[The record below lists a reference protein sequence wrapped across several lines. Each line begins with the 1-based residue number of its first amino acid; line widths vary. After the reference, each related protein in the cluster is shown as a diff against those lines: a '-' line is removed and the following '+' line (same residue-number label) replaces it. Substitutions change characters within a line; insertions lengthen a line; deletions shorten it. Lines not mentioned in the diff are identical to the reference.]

1 LTIGEQYDF
10 MIDALLR
17 FDNSVYIAGLY
28 GFREGP
34 FSCLGIPGNSSGN
47 ANFDRMSGTTISN

>member
-1 LTIGEQYDF
+1 LTFGEQYDF
-10 MIDALLR
+10 MIDSLLR

-34 FSCLGIPGNSSGN
+34 FSGLGIPGNSWERE
-47 ANFDRMSGTTISN
+47 F